1 MGPEPI
7 PEQLD
12 LDALLPPFRATDE
25 AARRLFGLQRLGMRL
40 GLSSIK
46 ALLGDMD
53 HPERH
58 FESVVV
64 AGTNGKGSAAILFDA
79 LSRAAGRRTG
89 LYTSPHILKIH
100 ERALVDGVPISSAEL
115 SALLSEYREAIV
127 ERGATFF
134 EAMTA
139 LTLCHFARKGVELAV
154 LETGLGGR
162 LDATNAIE
170 ACGVLLCS
178 VGADHQHILGN
189 SLREIA
195 TEKLGLARRG
205 RPFYLGPLSSD
216 LREYALEF
224 LATRGAEA
232 IDMSGCPPYRGEMAQ
247 RGRHQAVL
255 ASVVRACYEDL
266 SARYSWPRGDAR
278 AALAELRFPYRYELV
293 GKDPELILDTAHNAP
308 ALKSLLD
315 QWSREG
321 KKEDRILVLG
331 VMRDKRLRSA
341 MAAAR
346 RSAALVLC
354 TEPTW
359 YRSLPAAKLR
369 RLLLEAPKGGD
380 SPVLELGGV
389 RESLLF
395 ARSWAQ
401 HRREAGGRPSVLLTG
416 SNFTV
421 AEALDRLGFDDIHA
435 PNWPTLWDEGEP
447 LRSRPRTQKQE
458 ASR

>member
-1 MGPEPI
+1 
-7 PEQLD
+7 
-12 LDALLPPFRATDE
+12 
-25 AARRLFGLQRLGMRL
+25 MRL
-40 GLSSIK
+40 GLSSIRE
-46 ALLGDMD
+46 LLADMG
-53 HPERH
+53 HPHRQMQ
-58 FESVVV
+58 SVVV
-64 AGTNGKGSAAILFDA
+64 AGTNGKGTAAILFDA

-115 SALLSEYREAIV
+115 SALLSEYREAIIA
-127 ERGATFF
+127 RGATFF

-162 LDATNAIE
+162 LDATNVVD

-195 TEKLGLARRG
+195 TEKLGLAKPG
-205 RPFYLGPLSSD
+205 RPFYLGPLPSN
-216 LREYALEF
+216 LREYALDF
-224 LATRGAEA
+224 LAARGAEA
-232 IDMSGCPPYRGEMAQ
+232 IDMSSYPAYRGPMAQ
-247 RGRHQAVL
+247 RGRHQAAL

-266 SARYSWPRGDAR
+266 SARYGWPVGDAE

-293 GKDPELILDTAHNAP
+293 GEDPELILDTAHNAP
-308 ALKSLLD
+308 ALRSLLD

-321 KKEDRILVLG
+321 RKEDRILVLG
-331 VMRDKRLRSA
+331 VMRDKKLRKV

-359 YRSLPAAKLR
+359 YRSLPAANLR
-369 RLLLEAPKGGD
+369 RLLLDAPKGGD
-380 SPVLELGGV
+380 TPVLEVGGV
-389 RESLLF
+389 RESLLY
-395 ARSWAQ
+395 ARSWAK
-401 HRREAGGRPSVLLTG
+401 RRRVAGGRPSVLLTG

-435 PNWPTLWDEGEP
+435 PNRPTLWDEGQP
-447 LRSRPRTQKQE
+447 LRRRPRTQKQE